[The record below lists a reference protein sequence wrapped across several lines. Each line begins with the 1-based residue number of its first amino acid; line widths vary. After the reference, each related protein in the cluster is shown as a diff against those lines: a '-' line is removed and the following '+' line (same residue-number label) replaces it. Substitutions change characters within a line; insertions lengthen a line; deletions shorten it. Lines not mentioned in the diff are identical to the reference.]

1 MKQTSAAKAART
13 RVHPAPKTTQSGR
26 ADKPAAEALGAAP
39 DPAQREE
46 MVRLLAYRYYEERGC
61 TDGHDVE
68 DWLKAAVEV
77 DRGFAPLR
85 GH

>member
-13 RVHPAPKTTQSGR
+13 RVHPAPKTTHAGR
-26 ADKPAAEALGAAP
+26 ADEPAAEAVAAP

-77 DRGFAPLR
+77 DSSFAPLR